1 MPDNSNE
8 IKFLLDFDFQSA
20 GAKEAEEWLT
30 KFIAYFGDF
39 NEIAGASAPV
49 MQRYTERLQEVVA
62 VTKKLSD
69 ATATE
74 TGISKESMIAMQ
86 LAYNEAKHCQ
96 KGIEDLIQAKK
107 NLTKTTEELK
117 GEISTASREVT
128 NLSGK
133 LLKMKADASGTKE
146 DVQALT
152 TKLNMWKNTLIELK
166 EEMVSTGT
174 VQKELGGIITQTKNQ
189 IVELTAQLD
198 KFTTVEELASEEA
211 MVYIKQIAILN
222 ETLRKLQTETS
233 GVLTIENALNKTREV
248 NIKMANQIAALDQVD
263 VRTKAELSAGTK
275 ELNSQVKALNAS
287 QELDLKL
294 QEAEAALAPELLQK
308 EARLNSLKEKRA
320 LILKELKAQEEGYGN
335 SLQES
340 GRKQEESGSKSI
352 WTLDNI
358 IKKID
363 FMGVRMLATMFWWG
377 LVIGSATALYEMWT
391 KIDDATKLAN
401 DRLKSYFD
409 NFKNL
414 QKEKLDIIPQTQA
427 SVDTDQAR
435 SDILIGEMKNN
446 ADPEK
451 RFAAYKE
458 LQSMYRLIFDD
469 MTKEQFLQKEGSS
482 RMQEMINTRTEYIK
496 VLKEEAAQSKL
507 LEDANKSYYENIDQ
521 RNTLQKKIVKDVR
534 EGTIEGIKFWDLTGK
549 RSSKLSD
556 KQIID
561 ELQKHVSGT
570 KDDDVNMVESAQS
583 QLVIDTKRLNA
594 ITQAQKGLAKDAGEA
609 QANLAIAT
617 HRKINLEGNYK
628 DPKAK
633 QGRAPRDL
641 EEARATEKS
650 LNEGKI
656 IDINNEYDAS
666 PRSDLDKA
674 QKYAALDA
682 QAKEHYKRMGEI
694 ITQFADKTRDSKEKL
709 KKYRSD
715 DANDFKKTNEEIQKA
730 GNADLM
736 ESQRYNEAK
745 LKQIKDTNET
755 LQRIS
760 DEYKNSEDKAA
771 KQQKGA
777 DDSKRKFSRFN
788 PFQAF
793 FKGGADNPNEDRK
806 DKYAEL
812 DLNIDNTRAEAARAE
827 TKYYKATLAANE
839 SSDKVA
845 ANDKIENPG
854 ELQKQQFANDREVN
868 EKNQK
873 ELESAQK
880 EFDERKAAAKI
891 AISDKVNAQL
901 ADKQKD
907 EIKIAEA
914 TFDATTKI
922 ANAAFD
928 AQKKRIENQMNN
940 LRSYYALENTLA
952 GNNSAAKIRIA
963 VEEHGKILALKREE
977 AKAQKAQSLFNA
989 VTNTAVGFTQA
1000 LAQGG
1005 IAGIILGA
1013 IVAAAGLVE
1022 ISEISSQP
1030 LPSYAKGRRG
1040 GKREKA
1046 RINEEGYEIVES
1058 KSGEKKI
1065 FGGGKE
1071 TFALLEEGDT
1081 VHTHTESNKWM
1092 KDLLKGTGVY
1102 MNKDNER
1109 IKIISQSITKSEVK
1123 EAFSEALKDMPQP
1136 TIIMPARG
1144 VEDRLRRT
1152 QARNGL

>member
-74 TGISKESMIAMQ
+74 TGVSKESMIAMQ

-152 TKLNMWKNTLIELK
+152 TKLNMWKNTLIELR

-248 NIKMANQIAALDQVD
+248 NIKMANQIAVLDQVD
-263 VRTKAELSAGTK
+263 VKAKAELSAGTK

-294 QEAEAALAPELLQK
+294 QEAEAALAPELLHK
-308 EARLNSLKEKRA
+308 EAALIELKRKRA
-320 LILKELKAQEEGYGN
+320 LILKELTMSETEAAERAAKVGTETEAAGN
-335 SLQES
+335 
-340 GRKQEESGSKSI
+340 KSI
-352 WTLDNI
+352 WTIENLT
-358 IKKID
+358 KKID

-377 LVIGSATALYEMWT
+377 LVIGAATELWEMWNE
-391 KIDDATKLAN
+391 IDAATQRAQDSIK
-401 DRLKSYFD
+401 DYFSKFD
-409 NFKNL
+409 SL
-414 QKEKLDIIPQTQA
+414 QKERDNAKPKTEADIMTDEQKSSRLVANMNRYITGGDLDRAFNQ
-427 SVDTDQAR
+427 
-435 SDILIGEMKNN
+435 
-446 ADPEK
+446 
-451 RFAAYKE
+451 YKE
-458 LQSMYRLIFDD
+458 LLALFPKIFDAMD
-469 MTKEQFLQKEGSS
+469 
-482 RMQEMINTRTEYIK
+482 INEFKQRAGDETMKKQIATMGEYNAK
-496 VLKEEAAQSKL
+496 LKERAT
-507 LEDANKSYYENIDQ
+507 LESLSAGTNQAITANEDDQ
-521 RNTLQKKIVKDVR
+521 RKLKDQILSLLKGGKTGYVSSLPTDDSDEDVIKLIRKSVTGRRKEISTSTFNISDKEKVEQLTEQLNLLDDQQQINLQRGKDYKTSLDKLSPQIADMEGLPKQKK
-534 EGTIEGIKFWDLTGK
+534 G
-549 RSSKLSD
+549 
-556 KQIID
+556 
-561 ELQKHVSGT
+561 
-570 KDDDVNMVESAQS
+570 A
-583 QLVIDTKRLNA
+583 
-594 ITQAQKGLAKDAGEA
+594 
-609 QANLAIAT
+609 
-617 HRKINLEGNYK
+617 
-628 DPKAK
+628 

-650 LNEGKI
+650 LNEGKV